1 MRKTFVLDTNVLL
14 HDPAALGRFED
25 NHLVIPIEVVEEIDR
40 FKRDPSE
47 KGRNAR
53 QVSRLLDELRNRGNL
68 AEGVWL
74 DQANGGRLRVVFCRS
89 ETLLE
94 LPPELKGGSGDNNI
108 LAVAL
113 EQQRLG
119 GMAGSEGLPAGD
131 ATASGEA
138 FASGEAPG
146 PGRDP
151 VVLVTKDTNLRIK
164 ADAVGLIAQD
174 YTTDKVDIAALYS
187 GSRELW
193 VQADQMDRVKGHG
206 GLPLVELAAQIGQ
219 LPPLLANEGVTL
231 INQLQPS
238 HTLLS
243 RYDAAAAC
251 LQPLQKAGK
260 LKLGR
265 IQPRNR
271 EQTFALDLLLDPAV
285 PLVTLLGKAGTGKTL
300 IALAAGLHQVADE
313 RLYNKLL
320 VTRPVISL
328 GKELGFLP
336 GDLEEKMGP
345 WMQPIIDNLDY
356 LLATSDEVRPQ
367 QVRGSSRSSRSGWAD
382 LKSMGLLEVEAIS
395 YIRGRSI
402 PRQFII
408 VDEAQNLTPHEVKTI
423 VTRVGEGTK
432 IVLTGDPFQID
443 NPYVDAES
451 NGLTWL
457 VERFKGQP
465 LAGHVSLLQGERSEL
480 AELAAN
486 LL

>member
-14 HDPAALGRFED
+14 HDPLALTRFED
-25 NHLVIPIEVVEEIDR
+25 NHVVVPIEVVAEIDR

-53 QVSRLLDELRNRGNL
+53 QVSRLLDDLRQKGNL
-68 AEGVWL
+68 AEGVTL
-74 DQANGGRLRVVFCRS
+74 NETSGASLKVVFCRN
-89 ETLLE
+89 ETLAQ
-94 LPPELKGGSGDNNI
+94 LPPELRAGNGDNNI

-113 EQQRLG
+113 EQRLEQVMG
-119 GMAGSEGLPAGD
+119 TRP
-131 ATASGEA
+131 
-138 FASGEAPG
+138 
-146 PGRDP
+146 P

-174 YTTDKVDIAALYS
+174 YTTDKVDIADLYS
-187 GSRELW
+187 GVCELW
-193 VQADQMDRVKGHG
+193 LSADQMDRVKSG
-206 GLPLVELAAQIGQ
+206 GLPLDD
-219 LPPLLANEGVTL
+219 LPPTADGSRPALQANEGVTL
-231 INQLQPS
+231 VNQVQPN
-238 HTLLS
+238 HTLLARFQGS
-243 RYDAAAAC
+243 QGM
-251 LQPLQKAGK
+251 LLPLQRAPKVR
-260 LKLGR
+260 LGR

-285 PLVTLLGKAGTGKTL
+285 PLVTLVGKAGTGKTL
-300 IALAAGLHQVADE
+300 LALAAGLHQVADE
-313 RLYNKLL
+313 RLYERLL

-328 GKELGFLP
+328 GKEMGFLP
-336 GDLEEKMGP
+336 GDLQEKMGP
-345 WMQPIIDNLDY
+345 WMQPIIDNLDF
-356 LLATSDEVRPQ
+356 LLGGEEGGTHQ
-367 QVRGSSRSSRSGWAD
+367 GGRGGQRGPRNSWAD
-382 LKSMGLLEVEAIS
+382 LKGMGLLEVEAIS

-402 PRQFII
+402 PRQFMV
-408 VDEAQNLTPHEVKTI
+408 VDESQNLTPHEVKTI

-432 IVLTGDPFQID
+432 IVFTGDPYQID

-465 LAGHVSLLQGERSEL
+465 LAGHVSLLRGERSEL

>member
-119 GMAGSEGLPAGD
+119 GMGCSEGLPG
-131 ATASGEA
+131 GEA
-138 FASGEAPG
+138 TGPGEA
-146 PGRDP
+146 P

-206 GLPLVELAAQIGQ
+206 GLPLAELAAQIGQ

-231 INQLQPS
+231 IDQLQPS

-243 RYDAAAAC
+243 RYDAAGGC

-271 EQTFALDLLLDPAV
+271 EQTFALELLLDPAV

-313 RLYNKLL
+313 RFYDKLL

-336 GDLEEKMGP
+336 GDLDEKMGP

-356 LLATSDEVRPQ
+356 LLATSDEPRPQ
-367 QVRGSSRSSRSGWAD
+367 QGRSSNRASRSGWAD